1 MKLSTQLMYA
11 GNPRE
16 AADQVRALEDAGLDT
31 VWVPEAYGFDSP
43 TLMGYLAAKTEKVEI
58 GAAILNIY
66 SRTPSALLQTAA
78 GLDNVSQGRAIIGL
92 GASGPQ
98 VIEGFHGVPYDKPLG
113 RTKEIIELI
122 RSGLRRE
129 TLVHD
134 GIFTLPLPEGQ
145 GTGLGK
151 PLKLLTRPERP
162 SIPLYIAALGPKS
175 VEGAAE
181 YADGWLPFLFVPEKA
196 GQVWGDALAAG
207 TAKRQ
212 EGLAPLEI
220 CAGGMVAIGEGP
232 ETKALL
238 DFARPLVALY
248 VGGMGARGKNF
259 YNDLAVKYG
268 YEQEAKEIQDL
279 YLGGNK
285 RDAEAKVPLEL
296 LELGNL
302 VGPASYV
309 KERIAAFA
317 EAGRD
322 QPPGDAGLRRPAGDD
337 PSAPRAG
344 RLTLRHGVDADQA
357 VHHVVPALLRATL
370 RHVRDRRV
378 RHGDERAAVVRL
390 ERHDDGVLDDGLRL
404 ALVLPAPG
412 EGEPPRPVDLGV
424 GPRDRGSDAGAVDP
438 EPSAEPRVDVVRRA
452 TELRPPPGG
461 QLFGVG
467 PGGEDPLGRG
477 GDRAGDRDRA
487 GAHGVSS
494 GSAARCCSRR
504 SRALPHIRRV
514 LIAHVARSSRLPGT
528 SRTTVVRP
536 RFSLVTTPAPS
547 STRRCLSTAGRVT
560 ARRSARS
567 LIDASPSASR
577 SRIERRGADAT
588 AAADRIQPIVHHMVK
603 YR

>member
-1 MKLSTQLMYA
+1 VKISTQLMYA

-16 AADQVRALEDAGLDT
+16 AADQVRALEEAGLDT

-58 GAAILNIY
+58 GSAILNIY

-181 YADGWLPFLFVPEKA
+181 YADGWLPFLFVPEKS

-207 TAKRQ
+207 RAKRQ

-220 CAGGMVAIGEGP
+220 CAGGMVAIGDGP

-238 DFARPLVALY
+238 DLARPFVALY

-268 YEQEAKEIQDL
+268 FEQAAREIQDL

-317 EAGRD
+317 EAGVTNL
-322 QPPGDAGLRRPAGDD
+322 Q
-337 PSAPRAG
+337 
-344 RLTLRHGVDADQA
+344 
-357 VHHVVPALLRATL
+357 
-370 RHVRDRRV
+370 
-378 RHGDERAAVVRL
+378 
-390 ERHDDGVLDDGLRL
+390 
-404 ALVLPAPG
+404 VLPASDD
-412 EGEPPRPVDLGV
+412 PPATIRQLRELVD
-424 GPRDRGSDAGAVDP
+424 
-438 EPSAEPRVDVVRRA
+438 
-452 TELRPPPGG
+452 
-461 QLFGVG
+461 
-467 PGGEDPLGRG
+467 
-477 GDRAGDRDRA
+477 
-487 GAHGVSS
+487 
-494 GSAARCCSRR
+494 
-504 SRALPHIRRV
+504 
-514 LIAHVARSSRLPGT
+514 
-528 SRTTVVRP
+528 
-536 RFSLVTTPAPS
+536 
-547 STRRCLSTAGRVT
+547 
-560 ARRSARS
+560 
-567 LIDASPSASR
+567 
-577 SRIERRGADAT
+577 
-588 AAADRIQPIVHHMVK
+588 
-603 YR
+603 